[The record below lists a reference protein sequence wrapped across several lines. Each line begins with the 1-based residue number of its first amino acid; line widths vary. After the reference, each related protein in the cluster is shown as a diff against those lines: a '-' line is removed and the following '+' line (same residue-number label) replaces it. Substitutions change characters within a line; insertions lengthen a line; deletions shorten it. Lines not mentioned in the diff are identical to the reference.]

1 MKSLNGKWAFTQTQ
15 ANKPKKL
22 FLVEKLIKF
31 LFLCYIL
38 ITALSCKIHIK
49 TLLYI
54 SWYSI
59 SFLRTF
65 ESNYYKVNQTVE
77 LLQNFQKKLP
87 KPVLIIINEVLA
99 RPHLLSG
106 NVMYDEDYNETFHQ
120 KLSVQYNACLA
131 LSGAIRGL
139 SRQKPF
145 QELSL
150 QSLQICCWHKK
161 FCLLHK
167 F

>member
-1 MKSLNGKWAFTQTQ
+1 MKRLNGKWAFTQTQ

-38 ITALSCKIHIK
+38 ITALSRKTHIK

-54 SWYSI
+54 SWCSI

-65 ESNYYKVNQTVE
+65 ESNYHKVNQTVE
-77 LLQNFQKKLP
+77 LLQNLQKKL
-87 KPVLIIINEVLA
+87 IIIYKVLA

-106 NVMYDEDYNETFHQ
+106 NVMYDEDYNETFHP
-120 KLSVQYNACLA
+120 KLASLQCNACLA